1 MRYSY
6 VCDTIKTRAYKG
18 GEIEMKIV
26 SQEELEKSKENLNSQ
41 VDKLYSSTNKD
52 SDDARKRTHN
62 YFEWLSTKTQFVM
75 DEPSFVCDKED
86 ELVRGAVVWIEFGFN
101 IGNEFGGRH
110 PAIIL
115 RKTGS
120 SIFVVPLSSQ
130 EPDDKKDYH
139 VKVEKVYGFRNMVR
153 WTNVLKLQNVSIQ
166 RVDTTASIGNVK
178 GYVLN
183 DINNALKKCHIF

>member
-26 SQEELEKSKENLNSQ
+26 TQEELEKSKENLNSQ

-139 VKVEKVYGFRNMVR
+139 VKIEKVYGFRNMVR

>member
-1 MRYSY
+1 MY
-6 VCDTIKTRAYKG
+6 VRDTIKARVYKG
-18 GEIEMKIV
+18 GEIGMKII
-26 SQEELEKSKENLNSQ
+26 SQEELSKSKENLNAQ
-41 VDKLYSSTNKD
+41 VDKLYSLTNKD

-62 YFEWLSTKTQFVM
+62 YFQWISTKTQFVM
-75 DEPSFVCDKED
+75 DEPSFVCDKGD
-86 ELVRGAVVWIEFGFN
+86 KLVRGAVVWIEFGFN

-130 EPDDKKDYH
+130 EPNEKKDYH

-166 RVDTTASIGNVK
+166 RVDTTASMGNVK
-178 GYVLN
+178 GDVLN